1 MSMAVVA
8 AVAAPLVI
16 GGISAIISQSKANAA
31 EADIQNA
38 QSDVDRL
45 LQNRQNVYNAADDIR
60 DMKSMVTNPYSNL
73 GVAMGAAKIQME
85 QTDIALANTLDAL
98 SDTGSGGGGATALAR
113 AAAQSKKQVSAD
125 IEKQEATNLKLQAQG
140 EQQMNQQLMAIEQ
153 AAIGANQ
160 QAWAAKE
167 SREQAGIDRAY
178 GELDFQMNQQQAY
191 QDAAQAALMSGL
203 SGSTS
208 ALTGALGAGGAMT
221 TEGGWGNND

>member
-1 MSMAVVA
+1 MSMAIVA
-8 AVAAPLVI
+8 SIAAPFVI
-16 GGISAIISQSKANAA
+16 GGINGIISQRKANQA
-31 EADIQNA
+31 ETDIQNA

-45 LQNRQNVYNAADDIR
+45 LQNRQDVYNAADDIR
-60 DMKSMVTNPYSNL
+60 DMKSMVSNPYSNL

-98 SDTGSGGGGATALAR
+98 ATTGSGAGGATALAR

-140 EQQMNQQLMAIEQ
+140 EQQMNQQLIAIEQ

-221 TEGGWGNND
+221 TEGGWGNN

>member
-45 LQNRQNVYNAADDIR
+45 LQNRQDVYNAADDIR

-98 SDTGSGGGGATALAR
+98 SDTGSSGGGATALAR

-178 GELDFQMNQQQAY
+178 GQLDFEMNQQQAY

-208 ALTGALGAGGAMT
+208 ALTGAVGPGGAMT
-221 TEGGWGNND
+221 TEGGWG